1 MRYQSFEQI
10 PIWKLSVEMAHEVY
24 VLTSKKHFLHDFGL
38 QNQLRRAAVSVSSNI
53 VEGYERNNNNDFIRF
68 LQIAKGSLG
77 EVRSQLHIARLIE
90 YISELEHAQIED
102 GLVNL
107 SRQIGGLIVYLEQK
121 RSEKEFIK
129 TRR

>member
-1 MRYQSFEQI
+1 MRYQSFQEI
-10 PIWKLSVEMAHEVY
+10 PIWKLSIQIAHEVY
-24 VLTSKKHFLHDFGL
+24 TLTSKKHFLHDFGL

-90 YISELEHAQIED
+90 YITELEHGEIDERLA
-102 GLVNL
+102 NL
-107 SRQIGGLIVYLEQK
+107 SRQIGGLIVYLERK
-121 RSEKEFIK
+121 RLEKEFVK
-129 TRR
+129 TRK

>member
-107 SRQIGGLIVYLEQK
+107 SRQISGLIVYLEQK